1 MVMGGGKGMS
11 KKQQNK
17 SSKNPAL
24 FTLEVAAKKIRKS
37 VRKGRYKC
45 PGKICRILQGIKE
58 N

>member
-11 KKQQNK
+11 KKKQTK
-17 SSKNPAL
+17 PPKKPAL

-45 PGKICRILQGIKE
+45 PRRICRILQGIKE